1 MESLIEE
8 LTAILED
15 DGMPKN
21 VRNKIE
27 IAICA
32 LEDCSVEESL
42 RANKAI
48 RELDD
53 VSDDPNMPSYI
64 RSQLWVI
71 ISQLLIQIKFST
83 MEIYLNQF

>member
-8 LTAILED
+8 LSAILED
-15 DGMPKN
+15 DSMPKN
-21 VRNKIE
+21 VRMKIE
-27 IAICA
+27 TAIGA
-32 LEDCSVEESL
+32 LQDSSMEESI

-48 RELDD
+48 QELDD

-71 ISQLLIQIKFST
+71 ISQLETL
-83 MEIYLNQF
+83 

>member
-21 VRNKIE
+21 VRIKIE
-27 IAICA
+27 IAISA
-32 LEDCSVEESL
+32 LEDCSIEESL

-71 ISQLLIQIKFST
+71 ISQLESL
-83 MEIYLNQF
+83 